1 MKRKLLAAILATS
14 AIAFSCT
21 VQETG
26 SLQKE
31 FVTDPDVTIADFVY
45 TGPATKT
52 TLSLNENVA
61 SFAFTA
67 GDVLRAYPVSPEI
80 GDGLRFTIKENK
92 GASCIFEGDG
102 FGLEPGLKYAAYYP
116 GGSEVVPDVTAVPV
130 DFSSQSQPAASE
142 WNLSNVDFLY
152 ATGIEPVNGACSF
165 SMKHLGALLIIDV
178 TFETAGTYKE
188 LVLTSSMQ
196 FIVSGTLDLT
206 ADDESGLFAYDV
218 DEDLA
223 DSITLT
229 LGDANGMSVEAGQ
242 TVTFFMM
249 MAPDDM
255 QSEADLTVTLTDVD
269 GNDSIIKEGQGFNF
283 ESGKAYKFG
292 CTVEAPLPGI
302 NLSAE
307 ETANSYIVSEAG
319 DYYFSVDVAGN
330 GAAGVMPNV
339 AGNFYPAGGT
349 YNLPLGVL
357 ASAPFAVHF
366 NENNCIENVVYHPE
380 HNAISFHATGNEGN
394 AKISVNGTNGV
405 PMWTWLIWCTD
416 QPDTFTYTTDMGN
429 SITIMDRNLGATM
442 ASISEVQS
450 ESDIAKLCGLYYQ
463 WGRPIPFI
471 ADQLSTGT
479 SFTGETAISQA
490 FTFYYPTFLMYSASS
505 WYAPFNW
512 GDATLGGFTKGSVSN
527 LWGNNNVESVT
538 WRPVGN
544 IQKTIYDPCPPGYQ
558 VAPADFMHGF
568 TNTNASADLTADNWG
583 VYRAVNE
590 GTVYFPYNGKC
601 STTGMCSRW
610 NDSRMVSLSA
620 EADAND
626 GCSVCIWSSGS
637 DNGCYGWGWT
647 ANYSGQTSAG
657 CSTATAAGYWAKG
670 IRCVADGK

>member
-31 FVTDPDVTIADFVY
+31 VVTEPTATIADFVAD
-45 TGPATKT
+45 GSATKT
-52 TLSLNENVA
+52 AATLNESVI
-61 SFAFTA
+61 SFAFVA
-67 GDVLRAYPVSPEI
+67 SDVLRAYPLPD
-80 GDGLRFTIKENK
+80 GDAIRFTVKNNK
-92 GASCIFEGDG
+92 GSSCVFTGEG
-102 FGLEPGLKYAAYYP
+102 FGLVEGEEYAAYYP
-116 GGSEVVPDVTAVPV
+116 GDSETVPDVTAIPV
-130 DFSSQSQPAASE
+130 DFSIQNQPAANE

-152 ATGIEPVNGACSF
+152 ATGIESVGGACSF
-165 SMKHLGALLIIDV
+165 QMKHLGSLLVISI
-178 TFETAGTYKE
+178 TFEEAGTYKA
-188 LVLTSSMQ
+188 LSLTSTEP
-196 FIVSGTLDLT
+196 FITSGIVDLT
-206 ADDESGLFAYDV
+206 ADDPEDFFVL
-218 DEDLA
+218 DEETLA
-223 DSITLT
+223 ETLTLT
-229 LGDANGMSVEAGQ
+229 LGDESGMAIEANQ
-242 TVTFFMM
+242 TVNFFMM
-249 MAPDDM
+249 MAPDDL
-255 QSEADLTVTLTDVD
+255 QAEADFTVTITDVD
-269 GNDSIIKEGQGFNF
+269 NNSKVVKEGQGFAF
-283 ESGKAYKFG
+283 EPGKAYRFG
-292 CTVEAPLPGI
+292 CTIEAPLPGI

-330 GAAGVMPNV
+330 GAAGVMPDV
-339 AGNFYPAGGT
+339 EGKFYPAKGT
-349 YNLPLGVL
+349 YKLPLGVL
-357 ASAPFAVHF
+357 ASSPFAVHF
-366 NENNCIENVVYHPE
+366 NENDCIENVEYHPE
-380 HNAISFHATGNEGN
+380 HNAISFHATVNEGN
-394 AKISVNGTNGV
+394 AKISVYGTNGV

-416 QPDTFTYTTDMGN
+416 QPDMFTYTTDMGN

-450 ESDIAKLCGLYYQ
+450 ESDIPKLCGLYYQ

-471 ADQLSTGT
+471 ADQLSAGTG
-479 SFTGETAISQA
+479 FTGETAISQA

-512 GDATLGGFTKGSVSN
+512 GDSSLGGFTKGSVSN
-527 LWGNNNVESVT
+527 LWGNNNVQAIT
-538 WRPVGN
+538 WRSVGD

-568 TNTNASADLTADNWG
+568 TNTTADAELTADNWG

-590 GTVYFPYNGKC
+590 GYVYFPYNGKC
-601 STTGMCSRW
+601 TLTGMCPRW

-657 CSTATAAGYWAKG
+657 CSTATSAGYWAKG
-670 IRCVADGK
+670 IRCVADDK

>member
-1 MKRKLLAAILATS
+1 MKRNLLLAILAT
-14 AIAFSCT
+14 AAVAFSCT
-21 VQETG
+21 MQEEG
-26 SLQKE
+26 SLQTSSVVSE
-31 FVTDPDVTIADFVY
+31 PTATIADFVA
-45 TGPATKT
+45 GGAPTKT
-52 TLSLNENVA
+52 VATLNESSV

-67 GDVLRAYPVSPEI
+67 SDVLRAYPVSPEQ
-80 GDGLRFTIKENK
+80 GDGMRFTVKSNNGTACVFSGE
-92 GASCIFEGDG
+92 G
-102 FGLEPGLKYAAYYP
+102 FGLEEGNAYAAYYP
-116 GGSEVVPDVTAVPV
+116 GDSDIVPDVTAVPV
-130 DFSSQSQPAASE
+130 SFLGQSQPSANE

-152 ATGIEPVNGACSF
+152 ATGIEPANGACSF
-165 SMKHLGALLIIDV
+165 AMKHLGALLIIDV
-178 TFETAGTYKE
+178 TFKEAGIYKE
-188 LVLTSSMQ
+188 LSLTTTEP
-196 FIVSGTLDLT
+196 FIAKGTVDLT
-206 ADDESGLFAYDV
+206 ADEIELEF
-218 DEDLA
+218 DEDTDMA
-223 DSITLT
+223 ETITLT
-229 LGDANGMSVEAGQ
+229 LGGDNGMAVEANQ
-242 TVTFFMM
+242 TVHFFMM

-255 QSEADLTVTLTDVD
+255 QSEADLTVTITDVD
-269 GNDSIIKEGQGFNF
+269 GKDTILKEGKGFNF

-292 CTVEAPLPGI
+292 CTIEAPLPGI

-330 GAAGVMPNV
+330 GAAGVMPDV
-339 AGNFYPAGGT
+339 EGKFYPAGGT
-349 YNLPLGVL
+349 YKLPLGVL
-357 ASAPFAVHF
+357 ASSPFAVHF
-366 NENNCIENVVYHPE
+366 NENDCIENVEYHPE

-394 AKISVNGTNGV
+394 AKISVYGTNGV
-405 PMWTWLIWCTD
+405 SMWTWLIWCTD
-416 QPDTFTYTTDMGN
+416 QPDMFTYTTDMGN

-450 ESDIAKLCGLYYQ
+450 ESDIPKLCGLYYQ

-471 ADQLSTGT
+471 ADQLSAGTG
-479 SFTGETAISQA
+479 FTGETAISQA

-512 GDATLGGFTKGSVSN
+512 GDADLGGFSKGSVTN
-527 LWGNNNVESVT
+527 LWGNNNVQAVT
-538 WRPVGN
+538 WRSVGD

-568 TNTNASADLTADNWG
+568 TNTNADAELTADNWG

-601 STTGMCSRW
+601 SLTGMCPQW
-610 NDSRMVSLSA
+610 NDSRMVSLSDA
-620 EADAND
+620 LDAND

-670 IRCVADGK
+670 IRCVADDK